1 METIKRKDFQMSTK
15 LSITISFVLIAIATL
30 VGLVLYAQLP
40 DPMPSHWNA
49 AGEVDGYMSKFW
61 GVWLMPLTT
70 LGFALLL
77 AAVPA
82 IDPLKA
88 NIEKFRGL
96 YNTFI
101 IGFVVY
107 MLYVYGLT
115 LAASLGYQ
123 FNMTYMLLPVVG
135 LLFIGISFLLEK
147 AKRNFFIGIRTPWT
161 LSSDEVWEKTHK
173 LGAQTFRI
181 GGALVIVS
189 AFLGESGFWLMMIA
203 LLVAALVPVV
213 YSYVVFARLEK

>member
-1 METIKRKDFQMSTK
+1 MSTK
-15 LSITISFVLIAIATL
+15 TSLTISFLLIAAAAV

-61 GVWLMPLTT
+61 GVWLMPLMT
-70 LGFALLL
+70 LGITLLL

-96 YNTFI
+96 YNAFI

-115 LAASLGYQ
+115 LAAALGYQ
-123 FNMTYMLLPVVG
+123 FNMTAMLVPVVG
-135 LLFIGISFLLEK
+135 LLFIGISFLIEK

-181 GGALVIVS
+181 GGALVILS
-189 AFLGESGFWLMMIA
+189 AFLGENGFWLMMVA
-203 LLVAALVPVV
+203 LLVAAFVPVV
-213 YSYVVFARLEK
+213 YSYVVFARQEK